1 MEDFPPVVCHTRSKS
16 IPDGVF
22 SRTHRKIDY
31 HITVTPRSENVKTGI
46 EVSVVPVKSESRFF
60 IWKTSNSQSATR
72 SVSEDVDLSAEDLI
86 SKPELLIDFDNVEH
100 LSTEVPVTDVFAGV
114 CGNDSDDLLSF

>member
-60 IWKTSNSQSATR
+60 IWKTSNSQSTTR
-72 SVSEDVDLSAEDLI
+72 SVSEDFSAEDL

-100 LSTEVPVTDVFAGV
+100 LSTEVPVTDAFAGLS
-114 CGNDSDDLLSF
+114 GNDSDDLLSF